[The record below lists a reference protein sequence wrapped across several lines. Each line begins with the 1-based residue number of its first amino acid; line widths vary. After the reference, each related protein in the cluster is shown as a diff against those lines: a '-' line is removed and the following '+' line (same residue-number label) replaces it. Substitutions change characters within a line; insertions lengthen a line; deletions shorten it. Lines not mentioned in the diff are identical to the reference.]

1 RLRVEN
7 SLTSALSATPSIW
20 TGRSLACSRNS
31 SRVMGQ
37 TVAVKAMMALLGG
50 EEKGKVLRGAVVL
63 VGPNAVQVARVQLVQ
78 DVDALGGQDVGLL
91 AAGEVIRFGAVGA
104 GIFAA
109 ADAQHTDAPAVI
121 GVPVADGNGYH
132 AAVVRLL
139 GESAATADA
148 AVAGT
153 VPALVAGFAQLFQ
166 ARAV

>member
-1 RLRVEN
+1 
-7 SLTSALSATPSIW
+7 
-20 TGRSLACSRNS
+20 
-31 SRVMGQ
+31 
-37 TVAVKAMMALLGG
+37 
-50 EEKGKVLRGAVVL
+50 
-63 VGPNAVQVARVQLVQ
+63 
-78 DVDALGGQDVGLL
+78 VDALGGQDVGLL

-166 ARAV
+166 ARAVLMHGRQAPDFLGHVRTPGCGDCGRRKRDFDATIVPRMTWDCQKRASSGDNLGSAALQLGA